1 VKLRLSS
8 RPLIAFACLALAAP
22 VAASAADP
30 SPTPV
35 AAPSNPTPVAATPTQ
50 PPAPP
55 QTTQRTFTSTRTY
68 TPPANVAPSGPTA
81 AQRAAAARALK
92 LAKARTAAAARKERR
107 QLQLLAAAQTHAE
120 AVLRAEL
127 TEARRT
133 DAVDRFAVSVADS
146 IGAAPAGDL
155 PRAAAGAAAAGSG
168 GGSSIPLPALM
179 LAACAALLGI
189 GAAFASRRGAGFAT
203 AALPLI
209 VLLLTGI

>member
-1 VKLRLSS
+1 MKLRLPS

-35 AAPSNPTPVAATPTQ
+35 AAPSNPAPVAATPAQ

-55 QTTQRTFTSTRTY
+55 PTTQRTSTSTRTY
-68 TPPANVAPSGPTA
+68 TPPATVTPTGPTA
-81 AQRAAAARALK
+81 AQRAAAARAQK
-92 LAKARTAAAARKERR
+92 QAKARKAAAARRERR

-127 TEARRT
+127 TAARRT
-133 DAVDRFAVSVADS
+133 DAVDRFAVTVADS

-155 PRAAAGAAAAGSG
+155 AQAASGPAKESG
-168 GGSSIPLPALM
+168 GGGSIPLPALM

-189 GAAFASRRGAGFAT
+189 GAALASRRGVGFAT
-203 AALPLI
+203 AALPLL